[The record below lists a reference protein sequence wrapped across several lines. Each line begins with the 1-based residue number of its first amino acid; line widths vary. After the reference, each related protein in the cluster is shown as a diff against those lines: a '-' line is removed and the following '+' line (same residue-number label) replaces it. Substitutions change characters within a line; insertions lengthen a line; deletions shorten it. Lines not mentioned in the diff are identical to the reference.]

1 MWSKYVDLLLSY
13 LAKFW
18 QIPQIQ
24 TLYLETTL
32 EPSLRK
38 GYQGLYSGNVI
49 VAPGLVVYLHEGVSE
64 HHLQDPLFPLDD
76 LLEVSIVAFPRLLRR
91 AITEYQRPSSVYN
104 VQRVPST
111 YGVCLK
117 VLERIGPHTELLVKK
132 GIGWWLLELLRR
144 LPEELKS
151 DWVAV
156 VDDLPSNMFHAGQY
170 KILKRVIDDLKW
182 QLHFSKYNSSLQSY
196 LPKVYI
202 EQNLPF

>member
-1 MWSKYVDLLLSY
+1 M
-13 LAKFW
+13 
-18 QIPQIQ
+18 
-24 TLYLETTL
+24 ETTL

-76 LLEVSIVAFPRLLRR
+76 LLEVSIVGFPRLLRR

-117 VLERIGPHTELLVKK
+117 VLERINPHSELLVKK

-144 LPEELKS
+144 LPEEYKA

-156 VDDLPSNMFHAGQY
+156 VDDLPSNMFHPGQY
-170 KILKRVIDDLKW
+170 KILKRVIDDVKW
-182 QLHFSKYNSSLQSY
+182 QLHFSKHNSSLQNY

-202 EQNLPF
+202 EQSIPF